1 MSNFFSFLGGTV
13 FGLYIAQNYKIPDV
27 KITSAWIIEYLKS
40 LEKGSG
46 NNNNQSSNIE
56 MGNIE
61 KMESPETTTTAA
73 PTPPPTP
80 DNSRHWW

>member
-13 FGLYIAQNYKIPDV
+13 LGLYIAQNYKVPDV
-27 KITSAWIIEYLKS
+27 KTTSTWIIKYLKS
-40 LEKGSG
+40 LEKEEDNSKY
-46 NNNNQSSNIE
+46 QCSDIA

-61 KMESPETTTTAA
+61 KMEQSETTTNTA

-80 DNSRHWW
+80 DSSVFWW